1 MVSESMAV
9 SESGVSESMVSES
22 MVSAQVVGI
31 SISLRLSLG
40 LPLAVHSVSESMV
53 SESTVSESG
62 VSDSMVSEYVSAQ
75 VVGISL
81 SLGEGNSGQAGNKD
95 GFDHLGLF
103 LHLVLGGE
111 SPCTLR
117 SLIPPC

>member
-1 MVSESMAV
+1 MVSESGI
-9 SESGVSESMVSES
+9 SKSMVSES
-22 MVSAQVVGI
+22 ISVGVVGI
-31 SISLRLSLG
+31 SSSLRLGLRLSLG
-40 LPLAVHSVSESMV
+40 LPLAVHSVSESMAV
-53 SESTVSESG
+53 SES
-62 VSDSMVSEYVSAQ
+62 VSAQ